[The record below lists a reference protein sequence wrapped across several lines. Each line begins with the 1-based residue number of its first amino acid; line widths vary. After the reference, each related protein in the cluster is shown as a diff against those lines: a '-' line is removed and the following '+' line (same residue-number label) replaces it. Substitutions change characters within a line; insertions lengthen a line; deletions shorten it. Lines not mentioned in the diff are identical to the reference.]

1 MIVYVDTSAVAKALI
16 DEVDSDAAVAAL
28 DRYGE
33 QGRLF
38 SSSIVITELRRAAS
52 RAGVDVAITRDAL
65 RRLSLVQVNDELL
78 ETAGDLPGLSL
89 RSLDAI
95 HIASA
100 MSIDANVFVT
110 ADIRQAVAARDAGL
124 DVIDQFA

>member
-1 MIVYVDTSAVAKALI
+1 MIVYVDTSVVAKSLI
-16 DEVDSDAAVAAL
+16 DEVDSGAAVAAL

-38 SSSIVITELRRAAS
+38 SSSIAITELRRAAS
-52 RAGVDVAITRDAL
+52 RAGVDVATTRDAL

-78 ETAGDLPGLSL
+78 ETAGDLPGLSF

-110 ADIRQAVAARDAGL
+110 ADIRQAAAARAAGL

>member
-1 MIVYVDTSAVAKALI
+1 MIVYVDTSVVAKTLI
-16 DEVDSDAAVAAL
+16 DEVDSGAAVAAL

>member
-16 DEVDSDAAVAAL
+16 DEVDSDAAVSAL

-52 RAGVDVAITRDAL
+52 RAGVDVATTRDAL

-78 ETAGDLPGLSL
+78 KTAGDLPGLSL
-89 RSLDAI
+89 RSVDAI

-110 ADIRQAVAARDAGL
+110 AHIRQAVAARDAGL

>member
-1 MIVYVDTSAVAKALI
+1 MIVYVDTSVVAKTLI
-16 DEVDSDAAVAAL
+16 DEVDSGAAVAAL

-33 QGRLF
+33 HGRLF

-52 RAGVDVAITRDAL
+52 RAGVDVATTRDAL

-78 ETAGDLPGLSL
+78 ETAGELPGLSL

>member
-1 MIVYVDTSAVAKALI
+1 MIVYVDTSAVAKTLI

-38 SSSIVITELRRAAS
+38 SSSIVITELRRVAS
-52 RAGVDVAITRDAL
+52 CSGVDVATTRDAL

-89 RSLDAI
+89 RSVDAI

-110 ADIRQAVAARDAGL
+110 AHIRQAVAARDAGL
-124 DVIDQFA
+124 DVIDKFA

>member
-1 MIVYVDTSAVAKALI
+1 MIVYVDTSVVAKTLI

-33 QGRLF
+33 LGRLF

>member
-1 MIVYVDTSAVAKALI
+1 MIVYVDTSVVAKTLI
-16 DEVDSDAAVAAL
+16 DEVDSGAAVAAL

-33 QGRLF
+33 IGRLF
-38 SSSIVITELRRAAS
+38 SSSIAITELRRAAS
-52 RAGVDVAITRDAL
+52 CSGVDVATTRDAL

-110 ADIRQAVAARDAGL
+110 ADIRQAVAARGAGL

>member
-1 MIVYVDTSAVAKALI
+1 MIVYVDTSAIAKTLI

-52 RAGVDVAITRDAL
+52 RAGVDVAITRDVL
-65 RRLSLVQVNDELL
+65 RRLSLVQLNDELL

-110 ADIRQAVAARDAGL
+110 ADIRQAVAARGAGL

>member
-1 MIVYVDTSAVAKALI
+1 MIVYVDTSVVAKTLI
-16 DEVDSDAAVAAL
+16 DEVHSGAAVAAL

-33 QGRLF
+33 IGRLF
-38 SSSIVITELRRAAS
+38 SSSIAITELRRAAS

-110 ADIRQAVAARDAGL
+110 ADIRQAVAARGAGL

>member
-1 MIVYVDTSAVAKALI
+1 MIVYVDTSVVAKTLI

-38 SSSIVITELRRAAS
+38 SSSIAITELRRAAS
-52 RAGVDVAITRDAL
+52 RAGVDVATTRDAL

-78 ETAGDLPGLSL
+78 ETAGDLPGLSF

-110 ADIRQAVAARDAGL
+110 ADIRQAAAARGAGL

>member
-1 MIVYVDTSAVAKALI
+1 MIVYVDTSVVAKTLI